1 MKDKWKGILYIFLP
15 IVLGGIVGVITSGS
29 FSSYANLERLP
40 LSPPGW
46 LFPVVWSILY
56 LLMGIS
62 YYLYKK
68 EYEVNGLVDRVYYAQ
83 LFVNLVWPIIFF
95 VWELRLA
102 AVIWIILLF
111 GLVGYMIYL
120 FWNRKKVS
128 AYLNIPYIIWVL
140 FATYLTI
147 GVYVLN

>member
-1 MKDKWKGILYIFLP
+1 MKDKWRSIFYIFLP

-29 FSSYANLERLP
+29 FSSYANLERPP

-46 LFPVVWSILY
+46 LFPIVWSILY
-56 LLMGIS
+56 LLMGVS
-62 YYLYKK
+62 YYLYKR
-68 EYEVNGLVDRVYYAQ
+68 EYEENGLVDRVYYAQ

-95 VWELRLA
+95 GWELRLA
-102 AVIWIILLF
+102 AVIWIILLL